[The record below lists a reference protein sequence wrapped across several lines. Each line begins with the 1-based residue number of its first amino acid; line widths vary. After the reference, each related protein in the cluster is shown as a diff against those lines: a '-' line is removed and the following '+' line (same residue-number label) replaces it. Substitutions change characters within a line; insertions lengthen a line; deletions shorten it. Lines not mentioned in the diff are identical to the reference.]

1 MQIITKGSN
10 YLSCGLGSVVVQDLK
25 KELVAVYGAAACT
38 DERMYAI
45 QRFMARLDWGNE
57 SGIFGKLSFVML
69 PFMCNGVASINA
81 FYDLKSKN
89 KVKVGYDPI
98 LNDSTVATHYAFD
111 QYGCYPKNNADTN
124 VKATCIGHPM
134 AGKKSYNSSEF
145 ALFRKIQEF
154 VSTTHVMTCG
164 AGRVSAQPQYLT
176 VTGTRQVDS
185 GAFLTFNLSADTTG
199 LSISN
204 LCCFV
209 CTGDFDL
216 STTKFF
222 TNAGECFART
232 QTGEININTNLEFVN
247 FGNDYKYDARLA
259 LENYSFSVMGHAVG
273 LTSDEARIVR
283 DALMELKASLSL

>member
-10 YLSCGLGSVVVQDLK
+10 YISCGLGSVVAQDLK
-25 KELVAVYGAAACT
+25 KELVAVYGAASCT

-89 KVKVGYDPI
+89 NVRVGHDPI
-98 LNDSTVATHYAFD
+98 VNNSNVATHYAFD

-124 VKATCIGHPM
+124 VKATGFPM
-134 AGKKSYNSSEF
+134 EGKKAYNSSEF
-145 ALFRKIQEF
+145 ALFRNIQEL
-154 VSTTHVMTCG
+154 VSATAVMTCG
-164 AGRVSAQPQYLT
+164 LGRVVATPPPASLVNGYRSTGSAGHL
-176 VTGTRQVDS
+176 S
-185 GAFLTFNLSADTTG
+185 FNLTGDISG
-199 LSISN
+199 LSVFN

-209 CTGDFDL
+209 VTGDSDL
-216 STTKFF
+216 STTRFF
-222 TNAGECFART
+222 TNAGECFARELI
-232 QTGEININTNLEFVN
+232 GEININRDLEFVN
-247 FGNDYKYDARLA
+247 FGNEHSSDADRA
-259 LENYSFSVMGHAVG
+259 LEKYSFSVMGHAVG

-283 DALMELKASLSL
+283 DSLMELKAALSL